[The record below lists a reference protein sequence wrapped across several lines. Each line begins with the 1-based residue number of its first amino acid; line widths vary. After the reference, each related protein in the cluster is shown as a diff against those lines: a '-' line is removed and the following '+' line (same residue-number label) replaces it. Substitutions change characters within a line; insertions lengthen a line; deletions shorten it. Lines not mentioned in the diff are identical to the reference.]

1 MKHESLD
8 DRLDR
13 LVSEYSDRVAAGGE
27 PDDSDLLSQVP
38 EEHREAL
45 ERCFRMIRAGL
56 AQAPSALR
64 PLAPGMRLGGFTLIV
79 EIGRGG
85 MAHVWRARQEEL
97 EREVALKVLRPGLA
111 IEGRHVDRFKRE
123 ALAVARLQHPHI
135 VAVHDVGEDRGYHY
149 LAMELID
156 GPHLGEVLES
166 MPKEGRWTADH
177 LRRAA
182 GLPELAPGRERY
194 EEALAE
200 LLAPVARAI
209 GVAHE
214 IGIVHRDIKP
224 SNILI
229 HRDGRALIADFG
241 LAKGPGDPGLSLTGE
256 PLGTPYY
263 MSPEQAAASS
273 SPVDERSD
281 VYGLGVT
288 LYEALSGRRP
298 FEGKTVFD
306 VLDRIRNGVAEPL
319 KPRAEGSTRN
329 ACAVVERAMEHRP
342 EDRYARSLDL
352 ATDLAALAEGHPT
365 AALALRGGPVRGAL
379 RALRTAFSGQ
389 RSEYRSTRTFLGWP
403 LVHIRMGPRRPGER
417 IRRAHGWI
425 AFGDVATGGL
435 CFGGLAAGLLGSFG
449 GLSLGGIALGGL
461 AVGGIALG
469 GGAAGVVAH
478 GGGAAGY
485 SVTGG
490 LAVGH
495 YAIGGL
501 AVATHGIDGSGRDDA
516 EAREWFE
523 SIRSVDPVVHW
534 YLKLD
539 NLQKGRTWASED

>member
-13 LVSEYSDRVAAGGE
+13 LVAEYSDRVAGGGA
-27 PDDSDLLSQVP
+27 PTDSDLLDQVP

-56 AQAPSALR
+56 SEAPSALR
-64 PLAPGMRLGGFTLIV
+64 PLAPGVRLGGFTLIA

-85 MAHVWRARQEEL
+85 MAHVWRARQEDL
-97 EREVALKVLRPGLA
+97 EREVALKILRPGLA

-135 VAVHDVGEDRGYHY
+135 VSVFDVGEDRGYHF

-156 GPHLGEVLES
+156 GPHLGQVLEA
-166 MPKEGRWTADH
+166 MPESGTWTAEH
-177 LRRAA
+177 LRGAA
-182 GLPELAPGRERY
+182 GLPDLAPGRGRY
-194 EEALAE
+194 EEALAA

-241 LAKGPGDPGLSLTGE
+241 LAKGPGDPALSLTGE

-263 MSPEQAAASS
+263 MSPEQAAAST

-288 LYEALSGRRP
+288 LYEAFSGRRP

-306 VLDRIRNGVAEPL
+306 VLDRIRNGLAEPL
-319 KPRAEGSTRN
+319 RPRGEGSTRN
-329 ACAVVERAMEHRP
+329 ACSVVERAMERRP
-342 EDRYARSLDL
+342 EDRYARALDL
-352 ATDLAALAEGHPT
+352 ATDLAAVAEGQPT
-365 AALALRGGPVRGAL
+365 TALARRGGPVRGVL
-379 RALRTAFSGQ
+379 RALREAFSGQ
-389 RSEYRSTRTFLGWP
+389 RSEYRSTRTFMGWP

-425 AFGDVATGGL
+425 AMGDVATGGL
-435 CFGGLAAGLLGSFG
+435 CFGGMAAGLIGSFG
-449 GLSLGGIALGGL
+449 GLSLGGIAIGGMAL
-461 AVGGIALG
+461 GGIALG
-469 GGAAGVVAH
+469 GGAVGGIAH
-478 GGGAAGY
+478 GGGSAGY
-485 SVTGG
+485 SATGG
-490 LAVGH
+490 IAVGH
-495 YAIGGL
+495 YAIGGV
-501 AVATHGIDGSGRDDA
+501 AVATHGIDGSGRDDP

-523 SIRSVDPVVHW
+523 SVRGVDPVVHW
-534 YLKLD
+534 YLKMDELKD
-539 NLQKGRTWASED
+539 NRTWASEE